1 MTQISINYAIVLY
14 QLGVS
19 KEDIR
24 YSKELFEAA
33 DALYESLASPVVT
46 LHEKYVVID

>member
-33 DALYESLASPVVT
+33 DERADREDDGRRDSV
-46 LHEKYVVID
+46 

>member
-24 YSKELFEAA
+24 YSKEI
-33 DALYESLASPVVT
+33 Y
-46 LHEKYVVID
+46 